1 MLEQLGKV
9 EQEER
14 TGEYYEDDNR
24 DRRDPRQWLTHC
36 MRRGRQAHEV
46 RAWPQLPTETDI
58 YILPDGRVVIADLPA
73 ELTSIPSALGV
84 VEACEIAPD
93 AQPDS
98 AL

>member
-1 MLEQLGKV
+1 MADTLNGP
-9 EQEER
+9 EQEI
-14 TGEYYEDDNR
+14 T
-24 DRRDPRQWLTHC
+24 
-36 MRRGRQAHEV
+36 QAI
-46 RAWPQLPTETDI
+46 AWPQLPTETDI

-73 ELTSIPSALGV
+73 ELASILSGIGG

>member
-1 MLEQLGKV
+1 MADAMIEPG
-9 EQEER
+9 QESAP
-14 TGEYYEDDNR
+14 TG
-24 DRRDPRQWLTHC
+24 
-36 MRRGRQAHEV
+36 
-46 RAWPQLPTETDI
+46 AWPQLPTETDI

-73 ELTSIPSALGV
+73 ELASILSGIGG

>member
-1 MLEQLGKV
+1 MADALHEAG
-9 EQEER
+9 QES
-14 TGEYYEDDNR
+14 
-24 DRRDPRQWLTHC
+24 
-36 MRRGRQAHEV
+36 AEV
-46 RAWPQLPTETDI
+46 GAWPQLPTETDI

-73 ELTSIPSALGV
+73 ELNSIPSALGV